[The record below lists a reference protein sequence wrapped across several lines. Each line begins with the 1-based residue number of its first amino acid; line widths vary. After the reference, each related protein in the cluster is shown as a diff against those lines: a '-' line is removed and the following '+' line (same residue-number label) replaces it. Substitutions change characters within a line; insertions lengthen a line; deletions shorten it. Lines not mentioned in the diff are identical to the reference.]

1 MEQLD
6 KLEAHFKRLS
16 HFQHLAAICGWDQ
29 ATMMP
34 SGGSQARAD
43 AMAELALYTHQQLT
57 THELHDWFSALD
69 EQQDRLNDAQRAS
82 LREMKRQW
90 QHASVLPDTLVK
102 AKSLAGAKCEHA
114 WRQQRQNNDW
124 DGFAKNLKEVVA
136 LAREEAHIRA
146 DQKNCSPYDALLD
159 LYEPDMTASRI
170 DEVFGELK
178 TWLPD
183 TIQAVVDK
191 QSQQATQLPDG
202 PFTEAQQKAL
212 GEKMMA
218 LLGFDFEHGR
228 LDVSTHPFCGG
239 VPTDVRIT
247 TRYDEQD
254 FTSALMGVIH
264 ETGHARY
271 AQGLPKHLAGLPVG
285 KARSMGVHESQSL
298 FCEMQL
304 ARSEAFATLICQHAK
319 QAFNRQDDPAFHVDN
334 FHRVLTRVSPGYI
347 RVDADEVTYPAH
359 IMLRYDIERD
369 LISGKMEVDHIP
381 DRWDHAMQQYLGLS
395 TAGNYKNGCMQ
406 DIHWT
411 DGSFGYF
418 PTYTLGALYA
428 AQLMQTMRQQMDVDG
443 IIASGNVSPIFDWL
457 SQHIWQRASTTSTDN
472 LLKDATGETLNPT
485 HFREYIQGRYL

>member
-1 MEQLD
+1 MEPLD

-34 SGGSQARAD
+34 DGGNNARAD
-43 AMAELALYTHQQLT
+43 AMAELALYCHQQLT
-57 THELHDWFSALD
+57 QPELGDWFADVDSKSSSLTTT
-69 EQQDRLNDAQRAS
+69 QHAS
-82 LREMKRQW
+82 LEEMKREW
-90 QHASVLPDTLVK
+90 RKASVLPDTLVK

-114 WRQQRQNNDW
+114 WRQQRQENDW
-124 DGFAKNLKEVVA
+124 QGFAKNLKEVVA

-146 DQKNCSPYDALLD
+146 DEKLCSPYDALLD
-159 LYEPDMTASRI
+159 LYEPGMTTERI
-170 DEVFGELK
+170 DDVFGALK
-178 TWLPD
+178 QWLPE

-191 QSQQATQLPDG
+191 QTKQSIITPNG
-202 PFTEAQQKAL
+202 PFPQAQQKAL
-212 GEKMMA
+212 GEQIMKQ
-218 LLGFDFEHGR
+218 LGFSFAHGR
-228 LDVSTHPFCGG
+228 LDISTHPFCGG

-271 AQGLPKHLAGLPVG
+271 QQGLPEALADLPVG
-285 KARSMGVHESQSL
+285 QARSMGVHESQSL
-298 FCEMQL
+298 FFEMQL
-304 ARSEAFATLICQHAK
+304 ARSASFATLICQQAK
-319 QAFNRQDDPAFHVDN
+319 QAFNRQDDPAFQVEN
-334 FHRVLTRVSPGYI
+334 LHRVLTQVSPGYI

-369 LISGKMEVDHIP
+369 LISGKMDVDHIP
-381 DRWDHAMQQYLGLS
+381 ERWDTEMQQYLGLS
-395 TAGNYKNGCMQ
+395 TAGDFKNGCMQ

-428 AQLMQTMRQQMDVDG
+428 AQLMQTMRQQLDVDG
-443 IIASGNVSPIFDWL
+443 IIASGNLSPIFDWL

-472 LLKDATGETLNPT
+472 LLKDATGETLNPA